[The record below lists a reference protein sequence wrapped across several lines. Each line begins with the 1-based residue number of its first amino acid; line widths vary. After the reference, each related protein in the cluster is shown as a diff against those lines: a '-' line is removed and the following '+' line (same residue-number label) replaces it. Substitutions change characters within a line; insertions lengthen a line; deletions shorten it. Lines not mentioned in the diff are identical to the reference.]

1 MKLVASMLVKN
12 ELGRYL
18 QAAIGSLREFCD
30 VIAVLDD
37 GSTDRTGEWLDDN
50 ADERMVVR
58 HTESEGFF
66 AGHEGNRR
74 NALLDFTFEQKPDY
88 VLAIDADEF
97 IADGTKVRRFVEHLH
112 PLGTLVMQ
120 EVWEMSPSSLAIRQ
134 DGGWREHP
142 VPILW
147 KAPSKPDTRWRIQ
160 DRALACGREPMA
172 VRSLRKPQ
180 AVGTEILHFGWAN
193 PETRM
198 ERYQR
203 YREHD
208 DGQFH
213 NRRHLASILWTGN
226 RVQLSSRPWPAGLRL
241 KGEVVFS
248 K

>member
-30 VIAVLDD
+30 LIAVLDD
-37 GSTDRTGEWLDDN
+37 GSTDRTAEWLDDN
-50 ADERMVVR
+50 TDELMVVK

-66 AGHEGNRR
+66 AGHEGRRR
-74 NALLDFTFEQKPDY
+74 NALLDFTLEQEPDY

-97 IADGTKVRRFVEHLH
+97 VADGEKVREFVETGQ

-120 EVWEMSPSSLAIRQ
+120 EVWEMSAQSLGIRQ

-147 KAPSKPDTRWRIQ
+147 KVPAQLDNRWRIE

-172 VRSLRKPQ
+172 VRTLRKPQ
-180 AVGTEILHFGWAN
+180 PTGTEILHFGWAN
-193 PETRM
+193 PETRI
-198 ERYQR
+198 ERYER

-208 DGQFH
+208 AGQFH
-213 NRRHLASILWTGN
+213 NQRHLGSILWTGR
-226 RVQLSSRPWPAGLRL
+226 RVQLSTRKWPKGLRDWR
-241 KGEVVFS
+241 
-248 K
+248 